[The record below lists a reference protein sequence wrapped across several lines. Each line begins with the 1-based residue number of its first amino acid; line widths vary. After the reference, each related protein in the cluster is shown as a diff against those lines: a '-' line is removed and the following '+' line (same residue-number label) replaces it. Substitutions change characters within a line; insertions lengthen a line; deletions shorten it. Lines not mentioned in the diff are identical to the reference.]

1 MPGFD
6 VSVEVKVDTA
16 KLRAIIEQAKPK
28 LEKVVQIAAREI
40 ERDGKRAAPV
50 DTGATKNSIQ
60 PEFKGLSARIGP
72 STEYAMHLEFGTV
85 SMPARPFMIP
95 ALESA
100 RPRFI
105 KAIQEVVKV
114 G

>member
-28 LEKVVQIAAREI
+28 LEKVVQIAAHTI
-40 ERDGKRAAPV
+40 ERKGKQSVPV
-50 DTGATKNSIQ
+50 DTGATKSSIQ

-95 ALESA
+95 ALESV
-100 RPRFI
+100 RPGFI
-105 KAIQEVVKV
+105 KAIQEVMEN